1 MTSTFDKQRLSAAME
16 RLNKK
21 KNPDL
26 LEIQLNFKAKMGVT
40 YTDDRGEEIDR
51 GKPFSK
57 ENRAMSTN

>member
-1 MTSTFDKQRLSAAME
+1 ME

>member
-1 MTSTFDKQRLSAAME
+1 MTSTFEKQRLSAAME

>member
-21 KNPDL
+21 KNPEL

-40 YTDDRGEEIDR
+40 YTDDRGEEIER
-51 GKPFSK
+51 G
-57 ENRAMSTN
+57 